1 MNINGIDIS
10 QFKARQKRVSIGHCE
25 IKNESEWVSG
35 AVLPLFDKNHQGMKT
50 VTVDILVEGKN
61 RQDIIL
67 NRSKLLASLREP
79 AEIKFDGF
87 DHLFKVIMTDHKEDE
102 TAMRRWHIVTVTL
115 SGFEHSETVTG
126 TGKGTITINNPGNI
140 DSPVSVQITA
150 SKESQQMTVEGTAG
164 EPVIYISG
172 VRAYEKILLDGIT
185 GEMRRDDVLTCSGIT
200 LWELPYLTPGAA
212 TIACSDADADIKV
225 SVIPIYM

>member
-25 IKNESEWVSG
+25 TKNESEWVSG
-35 AVLPLFDKNHQGMKT
+35 AVLPFFDKNHQGMKT

-67 NRSKLLASLREP
+67 NRSRLLASLREP

-102 TAMRRWHIVTVTL
+102 TVMRRWHIVTITL
-115 SGFEHSETVTG
+115 EGFEHGEMITSE
-126 TGKGTITINNPGNI
+126 GKGTITVNNPGNI
-140 DSPVSVQITA
+140 ESPVSVQLTA
-150 SKESQQMTVEGTAG
+150 SKDSQQMTVEGAAG

-172 VRAYEKILLDGIT
+172 VRATEKILLDGIT

-200 LWELPYLTPGAA
+200 LWELPYLNPGKAA
-212 TIACSDADADIKV
+212 IGCSDATADLKV
-225 SVIPIYM
+225 SVMPIYM

>member
-1 MNINGIDIS
+1 M
-10 QFKARQKRVSIGHCE
+10 IGHCE
-25 IKNESEWVSG
+25 TKNESEWVSG
-35 AVLPLFDKNHQGMKT
+35 AVLPFFDKNHQGMKT

-67 NRSKLLASLREP
+67 NRSRLLASLREP

-102 TAMRRWHIVTVTL
+102 TVMRRWHIVTITL
-115 SGFEHSETVTG
+115 EGFEHGEMITSE
-126 TGKGTITINNPGNI
+126 GKGTITVNNPGNI
-140 DSPVSVQITA
+140 ESPVSVQLTA
-150 SKESQQMTVEGTAG
+150 SKDSQQMTVEGAAG

-172 VRAYEKILLDGIT
+172 VRATEKILLDGIT

-200 LWELPYLTPGAA
+200 LWELPYLNPGKAA
-212 TIACSDADADIKV
+212 IGCSDATADLKV
-225 SVIPIYM
+225 SVMPIYM